1 MLPLYPN
8 YPNPSGNPLNMT
20 NNDLPSALVTL
31 LLATSFYAFALNGTR
46 LGREFT
52 ADQTWVTV
60 VVGTLIV
67 LLTLATVNLQ
77 TAMMALLFFFV
88 GGLPMV
94 TAAII
99 KEFLTKRHLADAAMK
114 KYDTDA
120 E

>member
-1 MLPLYPN
+1 MTT
-8 YPNPSGNPLNMT
+8 NPL
-20 NNDLPSALVTL
+20 PAALL
-31 LLATSFYAFALNGTR
+31 ILFLATSFYAFVLNATR

-67 LLTLATVNLQ
+67 LLCMALVDLYLS
-77 TAMMALLFFFV
+77 MLALLFFFV

-99 KEFLTKRHLADAAMK
+99 KDFQTKRHLADAAMK
-114 KYDTDA
+114 KIDTDA
-120 E
+120 Q